1 MVSLFNTIFYQP
13 LFNLLI
19 YIYNNVAFK
28 DFGLAV
34 IMLTVLVRVVLY
46 PIFHKGAKD
55 QAIMQRLAPK
65 LNEIK
70 KKHKGDKEKLATET
84 MRLYK
89 EHKVNPFSQFALL
102 ILVQLPI
109 LIALFQIFSQS
120 IKTVPN
126 LNPQFLNLVNLALP
140 SLVLVLLAAVAQYFQ
155 VKLSLPPQSKSKE
168 QNLSKEERIAK
179 QMSFMTLYF
188 MPFLTVI
195 ILYKLPSAIAL
206 YWLTTTAFS
215 VIQQVIINRGLK
227 NNEWRPST
235 ANKGNN

>member
-1 MVSLFNTIFYQP
+1 MISLFNKIFYQP
-13 LFNLLI
+13 LFSLLV
-19 YIYNNVAFK
+19 YIYNSVAFH

-34 IMLTVLVRVVLY
+34 IILTVIVRVILY
-46 PIFHKGAKD
+46 PVFHKGAKD

-70 KKHKGDKEKLATET
+70 KKHKNDKEKLAAET

-120 IKTVPN
+120 IKTIPN
-126 LNPQFLNLVNLALP
+126 LNPQFLNLVNLANP
-140 SLVLVLLAAVAQYFQ
+140 SIILVLLAALSQYLQ
-155 VKLSLPPQSKSKE
+155 AKLTILPQTN
-168 QNLSKEERIAK
+168 QNLSKEEKLAK
-179 QMSFMTLYF
+179 QMSSMTLYF
-188 MPFLTVI
+188 MPILTVV

-206 YWLTTTAFS
+206 YWLTTTVFS
-215 VIQQVIINRGLK
+215 VIQQVIINKSLK
-227 NNEWRPST
+227 KNEYQPNEP
-235 ANKGNN
+235 NKGNN

>member
-1 MVSLFNTIFYQP
+1 MISLFNTIFYQP

-34 IMLTVLVRVVLY
+34 IMLTVLVRIVLY

-109 LIALFQIFSQS
+109 LIALFKIFSQS

-140 SLVLVLLAAVAQYFQ
+140 SLVVVLLAAVAQYFQ
-155 VKLSLPPQSKSKE
+155 VKLSLPPQSESKG
-168 QNLSKEERIAK
+168 QNVSKEEKIAK

-188 MPFLTVI
+188 MPFLTII

-206 YWLTTTAFS
+206 YWLTTTLFS
-215 VIQQVIINRGLK
+215 VIQQVIINRSLK
-227 NNEWRPST
+227 NNEWRSNT

>member
-1 MVSLFNTIFYQP
+1 MISLFNKIFYQP
-13 LFNLLI
+13 LFNFLV
-19 YIYNNVAFK
+19 YIYNNVAFH

-34 IMLTVLVRVVLY
+34 IILTVIVRVVLY
-46 PIFHKGAKD
+46 PVFHKGAKD

-70 KKHKGDKEKLATET
+70 KKHKNDKEKLATET

-120 IKTVPN
+120 IKTIPN
-126 LNPQFLNLVNLALP
+126 LNPQFLNLVNLANP
-140 SLVLVLLAAVAQYFQ
+140 SIILVLLAALSQYLQ
-155 VKLSLPPQSKSKE
+155 ARLTIIPQTN
-168 QNLSKEERIAK
+168 QNLSKEEKLAK
-179 QMSFMTLYF
+179 QMSVMTLYF
-188 MPFLTVI
+188 MPVLTVV

-206 YWLTTTAFS
+206 YWLTTTVFS
-215 VIQQVIINRGLK
+215 VIQQVIINKSLK
-227 NNEWRPST
+227 KNEYQPSKP
-235 ANKGNN
+235 NKGNN